1 MVNPQ
6 ARRRQQPGLE
16 GDRVTQTA
24 KHQNQCTPAGRRLN
38 SVLTGLDQF
47 GWAFAVQ
54 NEPINDTGTGRAKRD

>member
-1 MVNPQ
+1 
-6 ARRRQQPGLE
+6 
-16 GDRVTQTA
+16 VTQTA
-24 KHQNQCTPAGRRLN
+24 KHQNQCTPAGRKLN